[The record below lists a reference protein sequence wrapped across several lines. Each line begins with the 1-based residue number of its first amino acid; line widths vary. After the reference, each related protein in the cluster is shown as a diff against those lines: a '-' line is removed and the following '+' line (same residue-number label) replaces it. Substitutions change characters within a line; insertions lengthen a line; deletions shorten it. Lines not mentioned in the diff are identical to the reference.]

1 MKIAVASSNFNHVT
15 GHAGQA
21 RRWLIFDTGSD
32 NNSNSANLEPTK
44 LELTKEL
51 TFHHHKHSIPQ
62 PFNGVSVVIAKSA
75 GDGFAN
81 RLKKFGLIV
90 ILTQEHNPIQ
100 AIQDYI
106 NGTVKPPKPRPI
118 ASIFCKI
125 RDRFSAHDT

>member
-1 MKIAVASSNFNHVT
+1 MKIAVASSNFHHVT

-21 RRWLIFDTGSD
+21 RHWLIFDIGPE
-32 NNSNSANLEPTK
+32 NHGNPANLVPTK

-62 PFNGVSVVIAKSA
+62 PFNDVSVIIAKSA

-81 RLKKFGLIV
+81 RLKKFGLSV
-90 ILTQEHNPIQ
+90 ILTSEHIPIQ
-100 AIQDYI
+100 AIQNYI
-106 NGTVKPPKPRPI
+106 NKTVKPPKPRPI

-125 RDRFSAHDT
+125 RDRFSERNQ